1 MSKGLLDSAKELL
14 PETVRLRRAIH
25 REPELAFEE
34 EKTAVKILAALAPL
48 GLSVRSGVAGTGILA
63 DLVVDPK
70 GPFIA
75 LRADMDALPIQ
86 EENDADYASR
96 IPGKAHMCGHD
107 SHMAMLVA
115 AARIL
120 AERKGTL
127 RKNVRF
133 LFQPSEEKPPGGAPE
148 MIKAGA
154 LDGVEAVYG
163 LHVDPRFPVGVAASR
178 VGPMLAQSDR
188 FDIVIEGRGGHGS
201 MPAGAIDPIPVA
213 ASLVTALQTIPS
225 RKSGPADPIVLSVCR
240 FRAGDTFNVIPPRAE
255 LAGTVRTMRPETA
268 RQVPAW
274 LRQMAES
281 IAAASGA
288 VARVQYASGYP
299 PVVNHASGVARVEAA
314 CADLGKEE
322 GRGGVRFV
330 EAEPTMY
337 GEDFAYYLQKV
348 PGAFVFLG
356 CGNPEGGVTEPCHSP
371 KFRIDEQAMALGPA
385 LLARLILG

>member
-1 MSKGLLDSAKELL
+1 MSQGLLDSAKGLL
-14 PETVRLRRAIH
+14 PETVALRRAIH

-34 EKTAVKILAALAPL
+34 AKTAEKVLAALAPL
-48 GLSVRSGVAGTGILA
+48 GLSVRRAAGTGILA
-63 DLVVDPK
+63 DLVVQPQ
-70 GPFIA
+70 GPFVA

-86 EENDADYASR
+86 EENDLDYASR
-96 IPGKAHMCGHD
+96 VPGKAHMCGHD

-120 AERKGTL
+120 AARKGEL
-127 RKNVRF
+127 KRNVRF

-148 MIKAGA
+148 MIKDGA
-154 LDGVEAVYG
+154 LEGVEAVYG

-188 FDIVIEGRGGHGS
+188 FDITVEGRGGHGS

-213 ASLVTALQTIPS
+213 AQLVAALQTIPS

-240 FRAGDTFNVIPPRAE
+240 IRAGDAFNVIPPRAE
-255 LAGTVRTMRPETA
+255 LAGTIRTMKPETA
-268 RQVPAW
+268 RQVPQW
-274 LRQMAES
+274 LRQMAEGV
-281 IAAASGA
+281 AAASGA
-288 VARVQYASGYP
+288 TARVAYQVGYP
-299 PVVNHASGVARVEAA
+299 PVVNHASGVARIQAA
-314 CADLGKEE
+314 CEALAREE
-322 GRGGVRFV
+322 TGAPRFV

-356 CGNPEGGVTEPCHSP
+356 CANAEDGITEPCHSP
-371 KFRIDEQAMALGPA
+371 RFRIDERAMALGPA
-385 LLARLILG
+385 ILARIALA